1 MPQPHALD
9 ARYFPNVS
17 PRAFYSPHDL
27 AVHMRMDVFDRTRG
41 GDEAYRLKWMEQRLP
56 LLVHEYQHSI
66 DHLGTVVGR
75 ELLDALMRALDGLA
89 GKLEGDV
96 SGLPAMIDDHDRLR
110 RFYRKAYF
118 TETRRGYRS
127 ARDGRPRWSWASS
140 VGAGFDTSGRIDEGD
155 PILFVRF
162 TDEDQR
168 VLVSRQPL
176 TEAALFETR
185 AVHAELDHE
194 ARQVAALGEGS
205 PEWAAFNRRQQ
216 DLFYDHT
223 LTVYSAP
230 AHMVASRAGASD
242 PTDAY
247 RLAAR
252 VAGLALNFTKG
263 LEVDPDLARRFAP
276 DAGAVP
282 DGAARAATLLERR
295 DPGFLFS
302 AIAFAAPRF
311 EGDDDAWLA
320 EGLRRAGLPTAD
332 AIMDAADRRLG
343 LPTLGVMPRYLEV
356 YLRCV
361 FAGAG
366 NFKRLR
372 PSGGIL
378 DFERMSALG
387 TIKGPM
393 AIPNV
398 FLADEMIVASAIPVV
413 DAEGQRLM
421 AVASARLHEQLEEFI
436 AACR

>member
-1 MPQPHALD
+1 
-9 ARYFPNVS
+9 
-17 PRAFYSPHDL
+17 
-27 AVHMRMDVFDRTRG
+27 MRTDVFDRARG
-41 GDEAYRLKWMEQRLP
+41 TDEAYQLEWIEQRLP
-56 LLVHEYQHSI
+56 ILVHEYQHSI
-66 DHLGTVVGR
+66 DHLSTVVGR
-75 ELLDALMRALDGLA
+75 ELLDALMLALNGLA

-96 SGLPAMIDDHDRLR
+96 SGLPSMIEYHDRQR

-118 TETRRGYRS
+118 TEIRRGYRPAGS
-127 ARDGRPRWSWASS
+127 GRPRWSWTTSI
-140 VGAGFDTSGRIDEGD
+140 GAGFDTSGRLDEGD

-162 TDEDQR
+162 TDEDQS

-205 PEWAAFNRRQQ
+205 PDWVKFNRRQQ
-216 DLFYDHT
+216 ELFYDHT

-242 PTDAY
+242 PLDAY

-252 VAGLALNFTKG
+252 VAGLALNFTEG
-263 LEVDPDLARRFAP
+263 LGVDPDLPGRFAP
-276 DAGAVP
+276 DTGATP
-282 DGAARAATLLERR
+282 DGAARARILLERR

-302 AIAFAAPRF
+302 VIALAAPEF
-311 EGDDDAWLA
+311 DGDDDAWVA
-320 EGLRRAGLPTAD
+320 EGLRRAGLPTAA
-332 AIMDAADRRLG
+332 AIMNAADQRLS
-343 LPTLGVMPRYLEV
+343 LPTLGETPRYLEV

-361 FAGAG
+361 FAGAE

-372 PSGGIL
+372 ASGGVL
-378 DFERMSALG
+378 DFESMSALG
-387 TIKGPM
+387 TAEGPM

-398 FLADEMIVASAIPVV
+398 FLADDMMVASAIPVV

-421 AVASARLHEQLEEFI
+421 AIASARLHEQLEEFI
-436 AACR
+436 SACR